1 MRFSIFPL
9 VFLALISA
17 ALAAPFNAASIND
30 LRIRGPSAHAPG
42 TPKSFETSAQHSCP
56 PSKKLS
62 DSLKTKL
69 SQLKTK
75 IATLKGEVKEVT
87 SSPRWK
93 EKVDQLKR
101 LKEEFGDW
109 PRSGKG
115 PPPQHDTTTII
126 VIDDNNNC
134 PDDSP
139 RLLDQVGRVNT
150 EISRL
155 ELPDQMDPEV
165 VDKFQVLADGLG
177 QIMSQIGDSAG
188 QFAGQ
193 AADFAGQ
200 AAEVIGEI
208 LSALGD
214 DP

>member
-9 VFLALISA
+9 VFLALISVA
-17 ALAAPFNAASIND
+17 SAAPFNAASIND
-30 LRIRGPSAHAPG
+30 LRIRGPSAHVPG
-42 TPKSFETSAQHSCP
+42 TPKSFENSAQHSCP

-62 DSLKTKL
+62 DSFKSKL

-109 PRSGKG
+109 RRSGKG

-214 DP
+214 TP